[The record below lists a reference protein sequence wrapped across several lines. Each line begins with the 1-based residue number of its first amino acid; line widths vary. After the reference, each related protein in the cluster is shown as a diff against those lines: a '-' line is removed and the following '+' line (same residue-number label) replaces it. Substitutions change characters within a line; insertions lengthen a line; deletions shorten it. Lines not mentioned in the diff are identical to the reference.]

1 VDDERARG
9 RRFRLDNWD
18 GLMQRLEA
26 RGASRGDYDLAA
38 VEAIPC
44 YVGWLFVRV
53 LPTGEV
59 APCCRGVGKPLGDLR
74 TQSFT
79 EIWHS
84 APYRE
89 FRRMA
94 LRESKRHPYF
104 APIACH
110 RTCDNL
116 MHNREFHARLE
127 KLTAAERDH
136 LRRFVV
142 EKETKP

>member
-1 VDDERARG
+1 
-9 RRFRLDNWD
+9 
-18 GLMQRLEA
+18 
-26 RGASRGDYDLAA
+26 
-38 VEAIPC
+38 
-44 YVGWLFVRV
+44 
-53 LPTGEV
+53 
-59 APCCRGVGKPLGDLR
+59 
-74 TQSFT
+74 
-79 EIWHS
+79 
-84 APYRE
+84 
-89 FRRMA
+89 MA